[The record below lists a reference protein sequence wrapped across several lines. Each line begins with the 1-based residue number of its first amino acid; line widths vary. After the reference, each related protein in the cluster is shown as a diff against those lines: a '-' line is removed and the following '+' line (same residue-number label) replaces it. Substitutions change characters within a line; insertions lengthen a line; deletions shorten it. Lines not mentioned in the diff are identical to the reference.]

1 MANASQVIVVPGH
14 GLDVAQGPAR
24 CRRDGRIARRQGIEV
39 KYAIHPVAG
48 RMHGQMTV
56 LLAEA
61 DVPYDQMKEMDDIN
75 AEFSRPAFTLVIG
88 ANDVTKP
95 GGAHDPASPIYGM
108 PILNV
113 VESTSSSCS
122 RGR

>member
-1 MANASQVIVVPGH
+1 
-14 GLDVAQGPAR
+14 
-24 CRRDGRIARRQGIEV
+24 
-39 KYAIHPVAG
+39 
-48 RMHGQMTV
+48 MTV

-95 GGAHDPASPIYGM
+95 GGAHDPASPIYGYRS
-108 PILNV
+108 
-113 VESTSSSCS
+113 STSSNP
-122 RGR
+122 RRHRAQGVDEIGIRRDR